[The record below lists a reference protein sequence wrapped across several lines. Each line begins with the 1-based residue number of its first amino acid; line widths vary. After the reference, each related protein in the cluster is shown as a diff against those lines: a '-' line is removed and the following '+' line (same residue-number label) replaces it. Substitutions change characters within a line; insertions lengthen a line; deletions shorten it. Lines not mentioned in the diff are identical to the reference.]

1 VQTVDT
7 NSYLTFLLIGALLVL
22 VDGQIIYRNGRRFL
36 QQSAPSASA
45 ESLTRLVTVLFHLV
59 VLGVLALISVID
71 VPTDTEIEGIV
82 VRLGVV
88 LIIIGIAHWV
98 AVVALGKI
106 RDRQEFDEF
115 AHEREARRI
124 ANEAASAATH
134 GAVHVEPADGA
145 TAAPADSPSL
155 RAARHRSYAD
165 SPSAAVRQQPYR
177 N

>member
-1 VQTVDT
+1 MDT
-7 NSYLTFLLIGALLVL
+7 NSYVTFLLIGALLVL
-22 VDGQIIYRNGRRFL
+22 VDGQVIYRNGRRFL

-71 VPTDTEIEGIV
+71 VPTDTKIEGIV
-82 VRLGVV
+82 VRVGVV
-88 LIIIGIAHWV
+88 LIIIGIAHWI

-115 AHEREARRI
+115 NHEREARRI
-124 ANEAASAATH
+124 ANEAAN
-134 GAVHVEPADGA
+134 GAVHVEPAEGA
-145 TAAPADSPSL
+145 TAAHVDSPSL
-155 RAARHRSYAD
+155 RAARQRSYAD